1 MELSD
6 MYNNVITE
14 KKNIAKNSTS
24 YLINVMPIR
33 TQHLMI
39 YCHRTCSFMAH
50 GYSVV
55 CIV

>member
-24 YLINVMPIR
+24 YVINVMPIR

-50 GYSVV
+50 GYSVF